1 MKAGKATGCAMDRD
15 LQRLVDEDAIRR
27 LVALYSDALTHLDAV
42 RAASIY
48 AEDGSVVIAGAEIR
62 GRQAIADGMRQT
74 FAAFELLQI
83 IAHGGLI
90 DVDGDTATA
99 RWSTVEL
106 TVRRGAQDLNVI
118 FGRYED
124 ALVRLAEGWRFQRR
138 VFTMAGRTQVETAK
152 LQTNPAFFA
161 SLLP

>member
-1 MKAGKATGCAMDRD
+1 MDRD

-27 LVALYSDALTHLDAV
+27 LVALYSDALTHLDAA
-42 RAASIY
+42 RAASVY
-48 AEDGSVVIAGAEIR
+48 AEDGSVAIAGAELQ
-62 GRQAIADGMRQT
+62 GRQAIEDGMRQT

-90 DVDGDTATA
+90 DVAGDTATA

-106 TVRRGAQDLNVI
+106 TVRRGARDLNVI

-124 ALVRLAEGWRFQRR
+124 ALVRRAEGWRFRRR

-152 LQTNPAFFA
+152 LQTDPAFFA
-161 SLLP
+161 ALRP